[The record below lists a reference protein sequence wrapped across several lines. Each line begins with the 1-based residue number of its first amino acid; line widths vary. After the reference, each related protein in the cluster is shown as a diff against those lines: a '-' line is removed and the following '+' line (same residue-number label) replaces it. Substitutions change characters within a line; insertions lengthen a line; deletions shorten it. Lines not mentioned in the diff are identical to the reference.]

1 MSKLKVSLAQIKVVT
16 GDLLGNTEKIITAIQ
31 KAENEM
37 SDIVVFPEMCI
48 TGYACGDLFLHNGFI
63 SHQLEFLEKKI
74 IPFTKDKHVTVVI
87 GFADRYGKDKDGF
100 PHLKNSCNIIK
111 NGKSEDVYDKIL
123 LAKRGQHD
131 DVRYFEPGKYVTVC
145 ELTNRAGEKVKWSP
159 LICQDIWNDESMID
173 TVKLCKDAGAEIII
187 SINQSYFYFGK
198 QAKRMRL
205 VSDHCVDKNIH
216 MVYVNSVGVGDITKN
231 VIIYDGQS
239 FVCNNKGE
247 VTNQLKL
254 LSEDFWTI
262 EIDTKKAKVI
272 ELANLAKRKLN
283 ESKTRQEICDY
294 VLTKEQK
301 YRQIYSSLKF
311 CVREFFNV
319 SGIKKAMVYL
329 SGGIDSSVV
338 ATIVS
343 EAFEKENI
351 VFISSPTEDNGEIS
365 KSNAQKLADNLE
377 IKLHWVSMQKAYDG
391 FINDYKD
398 AFNEEPSSRSKSAY
412 QAIGRTP
419 QSIGICH
426 RFGNIANVGCSNQ
439 TENILGFS
447 SLNDIANTSAIGLI
461 NDLTKIEVY
470 ELAEFIND
478 FLCEKE
484 VIPVDLYNGQ
494 TKPSAELADNKS
506 EDPYNYELY
515 APLCSVLIRY
525 QMDASEIVN
534 QFKNKSLD
542 SNEFQIWK
550 NGKSIYENVSLD
562 EFEKAVWN
570 VFDLSKKSVYKS
582 AQAGPTPII
591 SPFSR
596 GFSSRETLLNRY
608 SGKYEVGAPVKQIEL
623 EIKKLHVHS
632 KIG

>member
-16 GDLLGNTEKIITAIQ
+16 GDLSGNTDKIISAIQ
-31 KAENEM
+31 KAEDDL

-74 IPFTKDKHVTVVI
+74 IPFTKDKHVTVVL

-111 NGKSEDVYDKIL
+111 NGKSEDVYDKML

-131 DVRYFEPGKYVTVC
+131 DSRYFEPGKFVTVC
-145 ELTNRAGEKVKWSP
+145 ELTNRAGEKIKWSP

-173 TVKLCKDAGAEIII
+173 TVKLCKDAGTEIII
-187 SINQSYFYFGK
+187 SLNQSYFYFGK
-198 QAKRMRL
+198 QAKRMKL
-205 VSDHCVDKNIH
+205 VSDHCVNKNIH
-216 MVYVNSVGVGDITKN
+216 MIYVNSVGVGDITKN

-239 FVCNNKGE
+239 FVCDYKG
-247 VTNQLKL
+247 NMIDRLKSF
-254 LSEDFWTI
+254 SEDFLTV
-262 EIDTKKAKVI
+262 ELDTKETNYNDLLGQSRTKI
-272 ELANLAKRKLN
+272 NSFNLTQTN
-283 ESKTRQEICDY
+283 
-294 VLTKEQK
+294 K

-311 CVREFFNV
+311 CVREFFDV
-319 SGIKKAMVYL
+319 SGINKAMVYL

-338 ATIVS
+338 ASIVA
-343 EAFEKENI
+343 EAFEKENLI
-351 VFISSPTEDNGEIS
+351 FISSPTEDNGETS
-365 KSNAQKLADNLE
+365 KNNAQKLAVNLGIE
-377 IKLHWVSMQKAYDG
+377 LRWVSMQKAYDG

-398 AFNEEPSSRSKSAY
+398 AFGEEPSPRSKSAY

-470 ELAEFIND
+470 ELAEYIND
-478 FLCEKE
+478 IIWEKE
-484 VIPVDLYNGQ
+484 IIPVDLYNGK

-515 APLCSVLIRY
+515 APLCSVLIRF
-525 QMDASEIVN
+525 QMDASEIIS
-534 QFKNKSLD
+534 QFKNKTL
-542 SNEFQIWK
+542 NESEFEIWK
-550 NGKSIYENVSLD
+550 NGKSIYDNVSLED
-562 EFEKAVWN
+562 FEKAVWN

-582 AQAGPTPII
+582 AQAGPTPIV

-608 SGKYEVGAPVKQIEL
+608 AGKYDVEAPVKQIEL

-632 KIG
+632 KVD